1 MSIMAVKLD
10 RLPEAVAALVK
21 LGAKRVILFG
31 SAVDDPERA
40 VDLDLAV
47 EGIPPGRVLDA
58 DVALMD
64 ILQQPFDLVSRE
76 LNPQFFAVVRQY
88 GKVLY
93 G

>member
-1 MSIMAVKLD
+1 MAVSLEH
-10 RLPEAVAALVK
+10 LPQVVKVLVRM
-21 LGAKRVILFG
+21 GAKRVILFG
-31 SAVDDPERA
+31 SAAANPQRA
-40 VDLDLAV
+40 GDVDLAV
-47 EGIPPGRVLDA
+47 EGIPPEHILDA

-76 LNPQFFAVVRQY
+76 LNPQFFSVVERY

>member
-1 MSIMAVKLD
+1 MAVNLD
-10 RLPEAVAALVK
+10 SLPQAVGELVR

-31 SAVDDPERA
+31 SATTDPRRA
-40 VDLDLAV
+40 SDVDLAV
-47 EGIPPGRVLDA
+47 EGIPPERILDA

-64 ILQQPFDLVSRE
+64 ILRQPFDLVARE
-76 LNPQFFAVVRQY
+76 LNPTFYSVVERY